1 MLDAMCQTNRPM
13 LHGLRPL
20 NVHDEPVSDNS
31 RASTSN
37 VLIIDEHPCRMSE
50 RLRTVLTLPEYQV
63 QVAKSSPGAAL
74 RPIRADAYDVVI
86 LCVGGCTA
94 SEFEIY
100 HQIRRIDPSVPV
112 IFVACA
118 GRADTAIEAIKL
130 GAYDFLFQPVE
141 PAVLRRVVADA
152 LDVARNR
159 GRGQSSDEAISTD
172 VDLRL
177 DGFVGRCPAMGEVY
191 KAIGRVADQNVIVL
205 INGESGTGKELVARA
220 IYQHSGR
227 SDKPFLAINCAA
239 IPESLLE
246 SELFGHEKGAFTGA
260 DRRRIG
266 KFEQCNGGTIFLDE
280 IGDMP
285 LATQGK
291 ILRLLQDQK
300 FERVGGNETIQT
312 DVRVITATNRDLKA
326 FSEQG
331 KFRPDLY
338 YRLSVFTI
346 RLPPLRERGEDLP
359 MLVNYYLRRFSREL
373 ARDVREVAP
382 ETMERL
388 RSHSWPGNIRE
399 LQSIVK
405 QALLHASGSVLI
417 PAFLPELSS
426 PETADASSE
435 AWAAFRNFIRQRL
448 ESGSRELD
456 AEAQLQVD
464 RVLLPAVLEFTDAN
478 QFQAAKILGLS
489 RQTLRQRLRNIG
501 SSVVKSFE
509 GQSA

>member
-1 MLDAMCQTNRPM
+1 MANLLLVD
-13 LHGLRPL
+13 
-20 NVHDEPVSDNS
+20 DEPKLIFKQVSHVFTPRDYQIELVRS
-31 RASTSN
+31 G
-37 VLIIDEHPCRMSE
+37 SE
-50 RLRTVLTLPEYQV
+50 AISH
-63 QVAKSSPGAAL
+63 VAKGQT
-74 RPIRADAYDVVI
+74 DVVLLDVVLPDMSGLEVYQRI
-86 LCVGGCTA
+86 R
-94 SEFEIY
+94 
-100 HQIRRIDPSVPV
+100 QIDARIPV
-112 IFVACA
+112 IFVTQTTNT
-118 GRADTAIEAIKL
+118 DTAIEAMRQ
-130 GAYDFLFQPVE
+130 GAFEYLFKPLDLDRLEEVVTE
-141 PAVLRRVVADA
+141 ALEVVRLMREPTVVTEETASPAVEDVRGDA
-152 LDVARNR
+152 
-159 GRGQSSDEAISTD
+159 I
-172 VDLRL
+172 
-177 DGFVGRCPAMGEVY
+177 VGRCPAMGDVY

-312 DVRVITATNRDLKA
+312 DVRVIAATNRDLKA

-346 RLPPLRERGEDLP
+346 RLPPLRERGDDLP
-359 MLVNYYLRRFSREL
+359 MLVNYYLRRFNREL
-373 ARDVREVAP
+373 GRNVREVAP

-388 RSHSWPGNIRE
+388 RSYTWPGNIRQ
-399 LQSIVK
+399 LQSVVK
-405 QALLHASGSVLI
+405 QALLHATGSVLI
-417 PAFLPELSS
+417 PAFLRSAESATETPPGALSQGG
-426 PETADASSE
+426 
-435 AWAAFRNFIRQRL
+435 WAAFTTFIRRRL
-448 ESGSRELD
+448 ESGSTDLN
-456 AEAQLQVD
+456 AEAQLEVD

-501 SSVVKSFE
+501 RSVVKSVD
-509 GQSA
+509 GQSS

>member
-1 MLDAMCQTNRPM
+1 MAIDVMIHAGQDGDYLDPGTSTFRTTRMAT
-13 LHGLRPL
+13 LLL
-20 NVHDEPVSDNS
+20 IDDEPKLIFKQVSHVFAPRGYQIELVRS
-31 RASTSN
+31 G
-37 VLIIDEHPCRMSE
+37 SE
-50 RLRTVLTLPEYQV
+50 AISHIARGLT
-63 QVAKSSPGAAL
+63 
-74 RPIRADAYDVVI
+74 DVV
-86 LCVGGCTA
+86 LLDVVLPDMGGL
-94 SEFEIY
+94 EVYQRIR
-100 HQIRRIDPSVPV
+100 QIDARIPV
-112 IFVACA
+112 IFVTQTTNT
-118 GRADTAIEAIKL
+118 DTAIEAMRR
-130 GAYDFLFQPVE
+130 GAFEYLFKPLDLDRLEEVVTEALEVVRLMREPTVVTETASPEVE
-141 PAVLRRVVADA
+141 DVRGDA
-152 LDVARNR
+152 
-159 GRGQSSDEAISTD
+159 I
-172 VDLRL
+172 
-177 DGFVGRCPAMGEVY
+177 VGRCPAMGEVY

-205 INGESGTGKELVARA
+205 ITGESGTGKELVARA
-220 IYQHSGR
+220 IYHHSGR

-312 DVRVITATNRDLKA
+312 DVRVIAATNRDLKA
-326 FSEQG
+326 CSEQG

-373 ARDVREVAP
+373 GKDVREVAP
-382 ETMERL
+382 ETMDRL
-388 RSHSWPGNIRE
+388 RKYTWPGNIRQ
-399 LQSIVK
+399 LQSVVK
-405 QALLHASGSVLI
+405 QALLHATGSVLI
-417 PAFLPELSS
+417 PAFLRSA
-426 PETADASSE
+426 ETATETPPGAASQE
-435 AWAAFRNFIRQRL
+435 GWAALTTFIRRRL
-448 ESGSRELD
+448 ESGSADLN
-456 AEAQLQVD
+456 AEAQLEVD

-489 RQTLRQRLRNIG
+489 RQTLRQRLRIIG
-501 SSVVKSFE
+501 RNVVKTVD
-509 GQSA
+509 GNGVVNV